1 MVASPWTRS
10 RPSCREPGDRL
21 RSSSSPAP
29 RAFISLLGGAAA
41 AWPLAARAQQL
52 ARRPIIGFL
61 GPSTFSVARER
72 IAAFVQR
79 LGKLGWIDGQT
90 VAIEYR
96 WADGDDKRFAGLVA
110 DFIRLKVDVIATWGT
125 ETAVAAKQATS
136 VIPIVFTVVGDPVG
150 SGLVASLARPGG
162 NVTGLSTQH
171 DDSAG
176 KRLELLH
183 EVVPHIRR
191 LAIIGNTGN
200 SGVALEMRAVQAAAY
215 TLGLDVITVKIQRA
229 EDIAPGVEA
238 LKGHAEALY
247 VAGDALVNTNRDRI
261 NATALQTRLP
271 TIHGFREIVVAGGL
285 MSYAPNYLA
294 VC

>member
-1 MVASPWTRS
+1 P
-10 RPSCREPGDRL
+10 
-21 RSSSSPAP
+21 
-29 RAFISLLGGAAA
+29 
-41 AWPLAARAQQL
+41 
-52 ARRPIIGFL
+52 
-61 GPSTFSVARER
+61 
-72 IAAFVQR
+72 
-79 LGKLGWIDGQT
+79 
-90 VAIEYR
+90 
-96 WADGDDKRFAGLVA
+96 
-110 DFIRLKVDVIATWGT
+110 
-125 ETAVAAKQATS
+125 
-136 VIPIVFTVVGDPVG
+136 GDPVAT
-150 SGLVASLARPGG
+150 GLVASLARPGG

-261 NATALQTRLP
+261 NATALETRLP